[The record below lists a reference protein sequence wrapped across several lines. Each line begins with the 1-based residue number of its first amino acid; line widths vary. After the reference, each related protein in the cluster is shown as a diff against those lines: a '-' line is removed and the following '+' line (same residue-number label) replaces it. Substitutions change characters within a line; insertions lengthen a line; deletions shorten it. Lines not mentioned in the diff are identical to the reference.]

1 MGPLEDPHEKAET
14 NERPENDIIGS
25 ASLTNYPQLNFE
37 TSIGRFKSTLTF
49 DLRTTKSGQIT
60 LHLFNDCLLLREE
73 MRQRFDRS
81 HGSGSNVI
89 NPPLNN
95 RQPST

>member
-49 DLRTTKSGQIT
+49 DLHATNSGQIIF
-60 LHLFNDCLLLREE
+60 HLFNDCLLLGEE
-73 MRQRFDRS
+73 
-81 HGSGSNVI
+81 I
-89 NPPLNN
+89 
-95 RQPST
+95 